1 MWITSL
7 LLRAVKVGALTASEV
22 LLILRK
28 LAETGLHMRLE
39 VYESLRTAIEEPG

>member
-1 MWITSL
+1 
-7 LLRAVKVGALTASEV
+7 LLRAVKTRVLSASEA

-39 VYESLRTAIEEPG
+39 VYESLRATIEELN